1 MFFVEN
7 VNGHFV
13 LKSRDQ
19 RSTSPAIKKLRHG
32 WRTVIE
38 LSGITYWKLESL
50 KVKGQ
55 GHEVNNVLCPCVLSE
70 LMTNMGG
77 KKVKKVKLGKFAV
90 TRELWR
96 SKVKVTIPDKLRHVM
111 RHNLRSDVYT
121 IYKLGGNTIITD
133 IVMPRTWQLNGQR
146 SRL

>member
-19 RSTSPAIKKLRHG
+19 RSTSTSPAIKKLRHG
-32 WRTVIE
+32 LRTVIE
-38 LSGITYWKLESL
+38 LSGITYGKLESL

-77 KKVKKVKLGKFAV
+77 QKVKKVKLGKFAV
-90 TRELWR
+90 TREL
-96 SKVKVTIPDKLRHVM
+96 
-111 RHNLRSDVYT
+111 
-121 IYKLGGNTIITD
+121 
-133 IVMPRTWQLNGQR
+133 
-146 SRL
+146 